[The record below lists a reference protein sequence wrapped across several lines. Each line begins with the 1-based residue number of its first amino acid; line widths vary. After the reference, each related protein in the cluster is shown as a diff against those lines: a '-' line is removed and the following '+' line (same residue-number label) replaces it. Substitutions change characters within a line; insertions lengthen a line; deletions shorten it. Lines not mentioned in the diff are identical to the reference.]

1 MLAATDHGL
10 YTSRDLGRTWYPV
23 TSGVPASTVKAVIY
37 SPQEFIAYAVSYGQL
52 YQSKDGGNSWN
63 AVPSSFHALS
73 IRQLWQPAELPDRLF
88 AVTNDI
94 GILFRNQALIR

>member
-10 YTSRDLGRTWYPV
+10 YHSPDLGQTWYPV
-23 TSGVPASTVKAVIY
+23 TSGLSASTVKSVIY
-37 SPQEFIAYAVSYGQL
+37 TPQDFVAYAVLYGQL
-52 YQSKDGGNSWN
+52 YRSKDGGATWN
-63 AVPSSFHALS
+63 AVPSSFRSLS

-94 GILFRNQALIR
+94 GILFRNQAVIR